1 MDRKL
6 ISIAIIFII
15 VLALSS
21 CSQYQ
26 QTKVQKGTGAPI
38 DGQQQGAKPNLLV
51 PEEPTREPDNGA
63 GGEPSVP
70 DEGIQE
76 DTSLK
81 KINITKEGASEK
93 LINLKKGMTLMLKN
107 IDLEQPYHLLLF
119 WNEDKSIR
127 FSSGNLD
134 YEQSFSYTFN
144 ISGVYTFVDISLED
158 EDKREIS
165 EAKIVVS

>member
-15 VLALSS
+15 ALALSS
-21 CSQYQ
+21 CSSYQ
-26 QTKVQKGTGAPI
+26 QKVQKATSTPS
-38 DGQQQGAKPNLLV
+38 DGQQQEAKPNLLV
-51 PEEPTREPDNGA
+51 PEEPTGEQDNGE

-134 YEQSFSYTFN
+134 YEQSISYTFN
-144 ISGVYTFVDISLED
+144 ISGVYTFVDISHED

-165 EAKIVVS
+165 EAKIVVE